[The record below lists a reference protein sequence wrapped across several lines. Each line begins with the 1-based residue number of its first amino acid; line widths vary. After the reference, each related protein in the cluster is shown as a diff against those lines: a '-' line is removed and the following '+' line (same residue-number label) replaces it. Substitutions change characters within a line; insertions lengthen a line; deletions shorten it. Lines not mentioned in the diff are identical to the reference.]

1 MNARAHRSVLAS
13 AAVALAL
20 IAFAPEAEA
29 QFSARIGF
37 VDSQKLF
44 EQYPVAR
51 DAQERFNREVQ
62 TWREDADE
70 RRRALDVLRN
80 ELKDQGPMLSEERRV
95 EKESAVARA
104 TSDYDRFVQE
114 FWGPGGRVQRANDE
128 MTREVIG
135 KIRDAVEL
143 LANREGYD
151 LILDAADGNVIF
163 GVQALD
169 LTSRVLEELTW
180 DQTAERFE
188 RVYQRA
194 LRAETSA

>member
-1 MNARAHRSVLAS
+1 MRVRPARFALVVAG
-13 AAVALAL
+13 VALAL
-20 IAFAPEAEA
+20 AALPPRA
-29 QFSARIGF
+29 QAQLNVRIGF
-37 VDSQKLF
+37 GDSQKIF

-51 DAQERFNREVQ
+51 DAQERFNREIQ

-70 RRRALDVLRN
+70 RRKALDVLRN
-80 ELKDQGPMLSEERRV
+80 ELKDQGPMLSEDRRV
-95 EKESAVARA
+95 EKESALARA

-163 GVQALD
+163 GVAALD
-169 LTSRVLEELTW
+169 LTSRVLDELNKTLPAGS
-180 DQTAERFE
+180 TNPPR
-188 RVYQRA
+188 
-194 LRAETSA
+194 

>member
-1 MNARAHRSVLAS
+1 LLRRLGVPLAFAL
-13 AAVALAL
+13 AALVALAV
-20 IAFAPEAEA
+20 AARPAAA
-29 QFSARIGF
+29 QFNVKIGF

-51 DAQERFNREVQ
+51 DNQERFNREVQ

-95 EKESAVARA
+95 EKESALARA

-169 LTSRVLEELTW
+169 LTSRVLEELNRTLPAGSPA
-180 DQTAERFE
+180 TPR
-188 RVYQRA
+188 
-194 LRAETSA
+194 

>member
-1 MNARAHRSVLAS
+1 MNARAHRAVLAV

-20 IAFAPEAEA
+20 IAIAPDAEA

-44 EQYPVAR
+44 EQYQVAR
-51 DAQERFNREVQ
+51 EAQDRFNREVQ
-62 TWREDADE
+62 QWREDADE
-70 RRRALDVLRN
+70 RRKQLETLRN
-80 ELKDQGPMLSEERRV
+80 EMKDQGPMLSEERRV
-95 EKESAVARA
+95 EKESALARA

-163 GVQALD
+163 GVAALD
-169 LTSRVLEELTW
+169 LTSRVLDELNKTLPAGSP
-180 DQTAERFE
+180 TNPR
-188 RVYQRA
+188 
-194 LRAETSA
+194 

>member
-1 MNARAHRSVLAS
+1 MRPLVRPTSLVVLFGTLVLLVFTTARAD
-13 AAVALAL
+13 
-20 IAFAPEAEA
+20 A
-29 QFSARIGF
+29 QFNVKMGF

-70 RRRALDVLRN
+70 RRKALDVLRN
-80 ELKDQGPMLSEERRV
+80 ELRDQGPMLSEERRV
-95 EKESAVARA
+95 ERESAVARA

-135 KIRDAVEL
+135 KIRVAVEL

-151 LILDAADGNVIF
+151 LILDAADGKVIF

-169 LTSRVLEELTW
+169 LTSRVLDELNRTLP
-180 DQTAERFE
+180 TGTPAPR
-188 RVYQRA
+188 
-194 LRAETSA
+194 

>member
-1 MNARAHRSVLAS
+1 MEPHRARPLAPRGTGVVATACATALLVLGL
-13 AAVALAL
+13 LA
-20 IAFAPEAEA
+20 PRAEA

-62 TWREDADE
+62 QWREDADE
-70 RRRALDVLRN
+70 RRKQLDVLRN

-95 EKESAVARA
+95 EKESALARA

-163 GVQALD
+163 GVAALD
-169 LTSRVLEELTW
+169 LTSRVLDELNKNLP
-180 DQTAERFE
+180 AGSPSNR
-188 RVYQRA
+188 
-194 LRAETSA
+194 

>member
-1 MNARAHRSVLAS
+1 MEAHRARPHAAHGTTAAVLAV
-13 AAVALAL
+13 ATALAVL
-20 IAFAPEAEA
+20 GLFAPRAEA

-51 DAQERFNREVQ
+51 DAQDRFNREVQ
-62 TWREDADE
+62 QWREDADE
-70 RRRALDVLRN
+70 RRKNLDVLRN

-95 EKESAVARA
+95 EKESALARA

-169 LTSRVLEELTW
+169 LTQRVLDELNKNLPAGS
-180 DQTAERFE
+180 QTNR
-188 RVYQRA
+188 
-194 LRAETSA
+194 

>member
-1 MNARAHRSVLAS
+1 MRVRANWIAFVVAG
-13 AAVALAL
+13 VALAL
-20 IAFAPEAEA
+20 AASPPRA
-29 QFSARIGF
+29 QAQLNVRIGF
-37 VDSQKLF
+37 VDSQKIF

-51 DAQERFNREVQ
+51 DAQDRFNREIQ

-70 RRRALDVLRN
+70 RRKALDVLRN
-80 ELKDQGPMLSEERRV
+80 ELKDQGPMLSEDRRV
-95 EKESAVARA
+95 EKESALARA

-163 GVQALD
+163 GVAALD
-169 LTSRVLEELTW
+169 LTSRVLDELNKTLPAGS
-180 DQTAERFE
+180 TNPPR
-188 RVYQRA
+188 
-194 LRAETSA
+194 